1 MYEYTSMWGDTQQT
15 PGIIPLTNAKGNVT
29 LHLYGNAVK
38 DISSIIYSKSDGTA
52 ATGNVVHEFT
62 VGNSSLVKFS
72 SESKPNINGGM
83 LYNTELTVSSSINST
98 KETLDITLSY
108 DLIDRAGAHRYL
120 GYSGNHF
127 LPSQIKVPNKL
138 ENYPT
143 LTFKTNT
150 GQIPLI
156 PPVLLDIGTCFGE
169 ISFDVR
175 FAFLPPGFTPGE

>member
-1 MYEYTSMWGDTQQT
+1 MYEYTSVWGDTQQT

-38 DISSIIYSKSDGTA
+38 DISTIIYSKRNS
-52 ATGNVVHEFT
+52 ATSSTVHEFT
-62 VGNSSLVKFS
+62 VGDASLVKFNAELS
-72 SESKPNINGGM
+72 LNTSINGGM
-83 LYNTELTVSSSINST
+83 SYNTELTVSSSINST

-120 GYSGNHF
+120 GYSGNHV
-127 LPSQIKVPNKL
+127 LPGEPNKL

-169 ISFDVR
+169 ISFEVR
-175 FAFLPPGFTPGE
+175 WAFVPPPFRPDE